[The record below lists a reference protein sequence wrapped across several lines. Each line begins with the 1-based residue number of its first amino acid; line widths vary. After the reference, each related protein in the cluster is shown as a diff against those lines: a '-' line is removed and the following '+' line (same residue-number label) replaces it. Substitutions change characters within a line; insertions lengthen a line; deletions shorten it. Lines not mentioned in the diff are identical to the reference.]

1 MQLGSKCC
9 QVPPLTLR
17 TELEGVVVE
26 NSPCEMGKPF
36 KTLSLHSGLGNRR
49 NLDISNVVISCG
61 DLSQQSWFLVISKK
75 TTTLFQPLTL
85 QCGFTLK
92 HTGAESVIFNS
103 IIHHFLL
110 LTDVKSGHAEQI
122 YS

>member
-1 MQLGSKCC
+1 M
-9 QVPPLTLR
+9 R

-75 TTTLFQPLTL
+75 NNNTVSAINT
-85 QCGFTLK
+85 
-92 HTGAESVIFNS
+92 SVWL
-103 IIHHFLL
+103 HFK
-110 LTDVKSGHAEQI
+110 TYRGGKCNI
-122 YS
+122 